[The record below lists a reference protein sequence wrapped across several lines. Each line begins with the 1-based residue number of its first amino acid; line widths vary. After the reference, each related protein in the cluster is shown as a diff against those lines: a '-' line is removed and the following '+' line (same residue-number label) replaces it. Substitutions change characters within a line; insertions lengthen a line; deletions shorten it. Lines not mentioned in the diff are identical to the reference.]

1 MNFTLKKK
9 CATNLLIKPVA
20 LKLFLNRTSKLEQ
33 KIYILGKILC
43 ILKTTA
49 IQVMRAMKPVMRIKV
64 ATNMVPTATGEFW
77 CRLLGQHSMH
87 KSNTAM

>member
-20 LKLFLNRTSKLEQ
+20 LKLFLNRTRN
-33 KIYILGKILC
+33 YILGKILC